1 MNPTH
6 YRDIFNT
13 LKPKNLDATRLDQLA
28 RQVAYS
34 FIDHCYFD
42 DHVEPAYIDLLCDLA
57 TQMPDEQFNRIGAAA
72 LFGVVIERL
81 CDDYEDFCFDTY
93 NRVMTQILSYCRR
106 LPEGEKLDV
115 LLRRFRLHNARDIA
129 QRAEQVHSRKYTWDT
144 SIELDRIVVLS
155 RITIGADVAIT
166 SVIVQR
172 LQDMYPQA
180 EILLVGPE
188 KLSQLFADSPN
199 TRILPLN
206 YTRRGGLVERF
217 GVWHDVLEMLS
228 SYAAGESAQRTLL
241 IDPDSRITQ
250 LGLLPLS
257 TADNYLYFDSH
268 RDFYAAMAELTNEWL
283 DDVFGPGDFRYPAI
297 WPDARHRQSA
307 RDIIGRLRHH
317 GCRHVVTVNLGVGG
331 NTLKALGLPFEEKL
345 IQALLSQPNTVVILD
360 KGFGPEEALQ
370 AKSLQQA
377 AGVHNHSTLEVQ
389 FGVWPEKLIKHG
401 LLIVNCTIGE
411 MAALIGQ
418 ADEFIGY
425 DSACQHIAAAQ
436 AKPTITVFAGT
447 NHPRFVRR
455 WRACGPATTKIVHV
469 DAAGRENPN
478 DLAGVVERVMQE
490 RTQGAF

>member
-6 YRDIFNT
+6 YRDIFNSLT
-13 LKPKNLDATRLDQLA
+13 TNNIDAARLEQLA

-57 TQMPDEQFNRIGAAA
+57 TQMPDKQLNRIGAAA

-81 CDDYEDFCFDTY
+81 CDDYEDFCFNTY

-106 LPEGEKLDV
+106 LGEGEKLDV
-115 LLRRFRLHNARDIA
+115 LLRRFRLHTARDISA
-129 QRAEQVHSRKYTWDT
+129 RAEQVHRHKYTWDT

-180 EILLVGPE
+180 EIILVGPE
-188 KLSQLFADSPN
+188 KLGQLFDACRN
-199 TRILPLN
+199 VRILPLN

-217 GVWHDVLEMLS
+217 EVWNDVLDMLS
-228 SYAAGESAQRTLL
+228 PYTTGDAAPRTLV
-241 IDPDSRITQ
+241 IDPDSRTTQ
-250 LGLLPLS
+250 LGLLPLTS
-257 TADNYLYFDSH
+257 GNNYLYFDSH
-268 RDFYAAMAELTNEWL
+268 RDSFAAMAELTNEWL
-283 DDVFGPGDFRYPAI
+283 DDVFGGGNFRYPAV
-297 WPDARHRQSA
+297 WPAAHHQKAAYDLLH
-307 RDIIGRLRHH
+307 RLRQG

-331 NTLKALGLPFEEKL
+331 NSLKSLGLPFEQKL
-345 IQALLSQPNTVVILD
+345 IPALLSQPDTVVILD
-360 KGFGPEEALQ
+360 KGFGPEEARQ
-370 AKSLQQA
+370 AATLQQA
-377 AGVHNHSTLEVQ
+377 VREHNHPTCEADFS
-389 FGVWPEKLIKHG
+389 VWPGDAMKHG
-401 LLIVNCTIGE
+401 LLTVNCTIGQ

-455 WRACGPATTKIVHV
+455 WRACGPAATKIVHV
-469 DAAGRENPN
+469 DAAGRENHN

-490 RTQGAF
+490 RSQN